1 MSPIGVPKVRGGGG
15 LGLARGRAYYRFTP
29 ISENP
34 QCEMPPNRPNP
45 SQTQALTHLKIRHAF
60 GIGSRGTQIWFT
72 VTITEGI
79 WGCTGVV
86 PAGNVSILTA
96 VLSVFHTN
104 WT

>member
-1 MSPIGVPKVRGGGG
+1 MP
-15 LGLARGRAYYRFTP
+15 ARRCAYYRFTP

-34 QCEMPPNRPNP
+34 QCEMPPNRPNS

-79 WGCTGVV
+79 TGCTGVV
-86 PAGNVSILTA
+86 PAGSVSILIA
-96 VLSVFHTN
+96 VLSASHTS
-104 WT
+104 WM